1 MLDLHE
7 AEDLSNETGTPG
19 GGDDLEQALIIRMDS
34 TISRYQRTIRQAIE
48 LAEGPSRLTMPQ
60 LRCLQRIARGDTLTT
75 HLARTMGVA
84 VPTMTSM
91 IDGLSERG
99 LVERHPDPTDRRQVR
114 ISMTAAGQGV
124 LARYQ
129 TIMHDRLRSLLTH
142 LTATQ
147 KKRLLAA
154 MDDMAAMLDAD
165 KRAREEREKS
175 KGNG

>member
-7 AEDLSNETGTPG
+7 AEDLSQEAAPSGGTA
-19 GGDDLEQALIIRMDS
+19 DLEQALVTKMDS
-34 TISRYQRTIRQAIE
+34 TISRYQRTIRRAIE

-60 LRCLQRIARGDTLTT
+60 LRCLQRIARGDSLTT

-99 LVERHPDPTDRRQVR
+99 LVERQPDPTDRRQVR
-114 ISMTAAGQGV
+114 ILLTPAGNEV

-129 TIMHDRLRSLLTH
+129 TIMHDRLHDLLQH
-142 LTATQ
+142 LTVTQ

-165 KRAREEREKS
+165 KRRREEREKS

>member
-1 MLDLHE
+1 MLDLHDTT
-7 AEDLSNETGTPG
+7 DLSHESDASGGT
-19 GGDDLEQALIIRMDS
+19 DLEQMLVTRMDS

-75 HLARTMGVA
+75 HLARAMGVA

-91 IDGLSERG
+91 IDGLSEHG
-99 LVERHPDPTDRRQVR
+99 LVERQPDPTDRRQVR
-114 ISMTAAGQGV
+114 IVMTAAGQEI
-124 LARYQ
+124 LARHQ
-129 TIMHDRLRSLLTH
+129 AIMHDRLRSLLQH
-142 LTATQ
+142 LTLTQ

-165 KRAREEREKS
+165 KRSREEREKG
-175 KGNG
+175 KGNE